1 MDCLKK
7 FILVPDWKIFYPPN
21 TYIRFCEVDIKKTVS
36 HHSAMH
42 ILAIEPLKC
51 IKHVLTRFHFNNVD
65 AKLQHIQQTPAPK
78 LQSTHTKINII
89 YNNSLDKQQT
99 TLLFV
104 SNSKMYY
111 YLFNKE

>member
-21 TYIRFCEVDIKKTVS
+21 TYIRFCEVDIKETVS
-36 HHSAMH
+36 HHLAMH
-42 ILAIEPLKC
+42 ILAIKLLKC